1 MRRDDLLRQAD
12 NADRHADQATDDEL
26 KETLRQAAEDCRK
39 QVDAPPPPAPS
50 R

>member
-1 MRRDDLLRQAD
+1 MRRDDLLRQAE

-26 KETLRQAAEDCRK
+26 RETLRQAAEDYRK
-39 QVDAPPPPAPS
+39 QADAIPQPALS